1 MGGAGTI
8 YLVDDDSA
16 FLAAMSRFLRAA
28 DLPVVTSDSASD
40 LLSRVSRE
48 TRGCIVADLD
58 MPGVS
63 GLEMQTLLAS
73 RGVALPM
80 VFLTGHGDIP
90 SSVRA
95 MREGAVD
102 FLEKLA
108 PREQLMAAIARA
120 LERDAQMHAERV
132 RLEERRRRL
141 AALTE
146 REREVLALVVRG
158 KMNKQIAAM
167 LGIHERTV
175 KLHRTAIT
183 GKLGIHAVAQL
194 AVLASEARLF
204 DTDARPGAG
213 PVKAAADTSGVAE
226 DRGRGCPKGQ

>member
-1 MGGAGTI
+1 MGSAATV

-16 FLAAMSRFLRAA
+16 FLVAMSRFLRAA
-28 DLPVVTSDSASD
+28 GFLVVACQSARD
-40 LLSRVSRE
+40 LLSQVCVQ
-48 TRGCIVADLD
+48 TRGCVVADLD
-58 MPGVS
+58 MPGVT
-63 GLEMQTLLAS
+63 GLELQALL
-73 RGVALPM
+73 VARDVAMPV

-108 PREQLMAAIARA
+108 PREQLTAAIARA
-120 LERDAQMHAERV
+120 LERDAQMHAERM

-158 KMNKQIAAM
+158 KMNKQIAAT

-183 GKLGIHAVAQL
+183 SKLGVHAVAQL
-194 AVLASEARLF
+194 AVLVSEAHIF
-204 DTDARPGAG
+204 DTPPQPRAG
-213 PVKAAADTSGVAE
+213 P
-226 DRGRGCPKGQ
+226 

>member
-1 MGGAGTI
+1 MGSVATVH
-8 YLVDDDSA
+8 LVDDDPA

-28 DLPVVTSDSASD
+28 GFFVVAFDSAAD
-40 LLSRVSRE
+40 LLSRVSAE
-48 TRGCIVADLD
+48 TRGCVIADLD

-63 GLEMQTLLAS
+63 GLELQSLLAA
-73 RGVALPM
+73 RGVAMP
-80 VFLTGHGDIP
+80 VIFLTGHGDIP

-108 PREQLMAAIARA
+108 PREQLTAAIISA
-120 LERDAQMHAERV
+120 LVRDAQMHAERM

-141 AALTE
+141 AGLTE
-146 REREVLALVVRG
+146 REREVLELVVRG
-158 KMNKQIAAM
+158 KMNKQIAAL

-183 GKLGIHAVAQL
+183 GKLGVHAVAQL
-194 AVLASEARLF
+194 AVLASEAHLF
-204 DTDARPGAG
+204 ETDPAPRAG
-213 PVKAAADTSGVAE
+213 HFP
-226 DRGRGCPKGQ
+226 